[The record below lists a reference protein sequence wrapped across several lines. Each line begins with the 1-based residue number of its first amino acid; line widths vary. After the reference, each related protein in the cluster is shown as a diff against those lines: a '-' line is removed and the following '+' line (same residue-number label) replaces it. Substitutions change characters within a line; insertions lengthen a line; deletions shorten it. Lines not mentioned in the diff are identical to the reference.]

1 MRIFGNSPQDIPLFM
16 GLRPLWEVPNRGLI
30 QFAFTVWIPMPKI
43 ASLLL
48 NLGHALDHL
57 FLLIF
62 ATAVS
67 AIATEFGVGRWE
79 DMMPYTVGAFV
90 MFGLG
95 SIPAGRLGDLW
106 GRRQMMLVFFFG
118 MGLSAMWVALTQTPL
133 QMGIALT
140 VLGVFS
146 AIYHPV
152 GIPMLVQK
160 AERPGLTIGVNGL
173 AGNLGIALAA
183 LSTGFL
189 VAWQGWRMAF
199 IVPGVVSIL
208 CGFLFAWTAP
218 NETSAPAKKKS
229 TVVQLPKHLAWRTF
243 AVMVATS
250 TTTSLLFNITT
261 NGNTQL
267 LAERL
272 DGLVNDPTRLGM
284 LLAVIYA
291 VASLAQL
298 VVGRLLDWLPVKPL
312 FFAVLFLQI
321 VSFALASQT
330 TGWVWY
336 VAAIGYMV
344 MVFAAIPFSDTM
356 VVRYIDDA
364 MRSRVSGTRIA
375 ISFGISSLAVYSLGP
390 FVKASGFTQ
399 LMVAA
404 SCVAALGALIVLF
417 LPNEAQMKPSAV

>member
-1 MRIFGNSPQDIPLFM
+1 MSILGNSPQDIPLFVR
-16 GLRPLWEVPNRGLI
+16 LPPLLLAPNRGLI
-30 QFAFTVWIPMPKI
+30 RFAFTVWIPMPKI

-118 MGLSAMWVALTQTPL
+118 MGLSALAVALTQTPL

-160 AERPGLTIGVNGL
+160 AAKPGLTIGINGL
-173 AGNLGIALAA
+173 AGNLGIAMAA

-199 IVPGVVSIL
+199 IVPAMVSIL
-208 CGFLFAWTAP
+208 CGILFARTAP
-218 NETSAPAKKKS
+218 HEMTAPAKKKTS
-229 TVVQLPKHLAWRTF
+229 VVQLPKHLAWRTF
-243 AVMVATS
+243 VVMVATS
-250 TTTSLLFNITT
+250 TTSSLLFNITT

-284 LLAVIYA
+284 LLALIYA

-312 FFAVLFLQI
+312 FFSVLFLQI

-330 TGWVWY
+330 AGWVWY

-404 SCVAALGALIVLF
+404 SCVAAVGALIVLF
-417 LPNEAQMKPSAV
+417 LPNEAQMKSTAV

>member
-1 MRIFGNSPQDIPLFM
+1 
-16 GLRPLWEVPNRGLI
+16 
-30 QFAFTVWIPMPKI
+30 MPKI

-118 MGLSAMWVALTQTPL
+118 MGLSAMGVALTQTPL

-229 TVVQLPKHLAWRTF
+229 TVVQLPKQLAWRTF

>member
-1 MRIFGNSPQDIPLFM
+1 
-16 GLRPLWEVPNRGLI
+16 
-30 QFAFTVWIPMPKI
+30 
-43 ASLLL
+43 
-48 NLGHALDHL
+48 
-57 FLLIF
+57 
-62 ATAVS
+62 
-67 AIATEFGVGRWE
+67 
-79 DMMPYTVGAFV
+79 
-90 MFGLG
+90 
-95 SIPAGRLGDLW
+95 
-106 GRRQMMLVFFFG
+106 
-118 MGLSAMWVALTQTPL
+118 
-133 QMGIALT
+133 
-140 VLGVFS
+140 
-146 AIYHPV
+146 
-152 GIPMLVQK
+152 
-160 AERPGLTIGVNGL
+160 
-173 AGNLGIALAA
+173 
-183 LSTGFL
+183 
-189 VAWQGWRMAF
+189 MAF

-284 LLAVIYA
+284 LLAMIYA
-291 VASLAQL
+291 FASLAQL

-312 FFAVLFLQI
+312 FFGVLFLQI

-417 LPNEAQMKPSAV
+417 LPNEAQMKPSAL

>member
-1 MRIFGNSPQDIPLFM
+1 MRILGNSPQDIPLFVR
-16 GLRPLWEVPNRGLI
+16 LPPLLKPPNRGLI
-30 QFAFTVWIPMPKI
+30 QYAFTVWILMPKI

-90 MFGLG
+90 MFGVG

-118 MGLSAMWVALTQTPL
+118 MGLSAIGVALTQTPL

-173 AGNLGIALAA
+173 AGNLGIAMAA

-199 IVPGVVSIL
+199 FVPAVVSIL
-208 CGFLFAWTAP
+208 CGILFAWTAP

-284 LLAVIYA
+284 LLAMIYA

-312 FFAVLFLQI
+312 FFGVLFLQI

>member
-1 MRIFGNSPQDIPLFM
+1 
-16 GLRPLWEVPNRGLI
+16 
-30 QFAFTVWIPMPKI
+30 MPKI

-118 MGLSAMWVALTQTPL
+118 MGLSALAVALTQTPL

-160 AERPGLTIGVNGL
+160 AEKPGLTIGINGL
-173 AGNLGIALAA
+173 AGNLGIAMAA

-199 IVPGVVSIL
+199 IVPAMVSIL
-208 CGFLFAWTAP
+208 CGILFARTAP
-218 NETSAPAKKKS
+218 HEMTAPAKKKTS
-229 TVVQLPKHLAWRTF
+229 VVQLPKHLAWRTF
-243 AVMVATS
+243 VVMVATS
-250 TTTSLLFNITT
+250 TTSSLLFNITT

-284 LLAVIYA
+284 LLALIYA

-312 FFAVLFLQI
+312 FFSVLFLQI

-330 TGWVWY
+330 AGWVWY

-356 VVRYIDDA
+356 VVRYIDDT

-404 SCVAALGALIVLF
+404 SCVAAVGALIVLF
-417 LPNEAQMKPSAV
+417 LPNEAQMKSTAV

>member
-1 MRIFGNSPQDIPLFM
+1 MRIFRNSPQDIPLIVR
-16 GLRPLWEVPNRGLI
+16 LPPLTETLNRGLI
-30 QFAFTVWIPMPKI
+30 QFPLTVCIPMPKI
-43 ASLLL
+43 AALLL

-118 MGLSAMWVALTQTPL
+118 MGLSAMGVALTQTPL

-160 AERPGLTIGVNGL
+160 AERPGLTIGINGL
-173 AGNLGIALAA
+173 AGNLGIAMAA

-199 IVPGVVSIL
+199 IVPAVVSIV

-284 LLAVIYA
+284 LLAMIYA
-291 VASLAQL
+291 FASLAQL

-312 FFAVLFLQI
+312 FFGVLFLQI

-417 LPNEAQMKPSAV
+417 LPNEGQMKPSAV

>member
-1 MRIFGNSPQDIPLFM
+1 MFVRLPPLTET
-16 GLRPLWEVPNRGLI
+16 LNRGLI

-118 MGLSAMWVALTQTPL
+118 MGLSAMGVALTQTPL

-173 AGNLGIALAA
+173 AGNLGIAMAA

-199 IVPGVVSIL
+199 IVPAVVSIL

-417 LPNEAQMKPSAV
+417 LPNEAQMKPSAL

>member
-1 MRIFGNSPQDIPLFM
+1 MN
-16 GLRPLWEVPNRGLI
+16 LRPRFTSALQIRGLI
-30 QFAFTVWIPMPKI
+30 HTKPISCQAMPKI

-48 NLGHALDHL
+48 NVGHALDHL

-67 AIATEFGVGRWE
+67 AIAADFGVERWE

-106 GRRQMMLVFFFG
+106 GRRQMMLVFYFG
-118 MGLSAMWVALTQTPL
+118 MGASAIAVALTQTPL
-133 QMGIALT
+133 QMAMALT
-140 VLGVFS
+140 VLGIFS

-160 AERPGLTIGVNGL
+160 AVRPGMTIGINGL
-173 AGNLGIALAA
+173 AGNLGIAMAA

-189 VAWQGWRMAF
+189 VAWQGWRVAF
-199 IVPGVVSIL
+199 VVPGVVSIL

-218 NETSAPAKKKS
+218 QDSDAPAKKKS

-243 AVMVATS
+243 VVMVATS

-261 NGNTQL
+261 NGNAQL
-267 LAERL
+267 LAQRL
-272 DGLVNDPTRLGM
+272 EGLVADPSRLGM
-284 LLAVIYA
+284 LLAMIYA

-312 FFAVLFLQI
+312 FFSVLFLQI
-321 VSFALASQT
+321 ISFAWASQT
-330 TGWVWY
+330 SGWAWY
-336 VAAIGYMV
+336 LAAIGYMV

-375 ISFGISSLAVYSLGP
+375 ISFGISSLAVYLLGP
-390 FVKASGFTQ
+390 FVKAAGFTQ
-399 LMVAA
+399 LMLVA
-404 SCVAALGALIVLF
+404 SCVAATGALVALF
-417 LPNEAQMKPSAV
+417 LPGESQMKQSTQLSQ

>member
-1 MRIFGNSPQDIPLFM
+1 MFVRLPL
-16 GLRPLWEVPNRGLI
+16 LTETPNRGLI
-30 QFAFTVWIPMPKI
+30 QFALTVWIPMPKI

-118 MGLSAMWVALTQTPL
+118 MGLSAMGVALTQTPL

-160 AERPGLTIGVNGL
+160 AEKPGLTIGINGL
-173 AGNLGIALAA
+173 AGNLGIAMAA

-199 IVPGVVSIL
+199 IVPAMVSIL
-208 CGFLFAWTAP
+208 CGILFARTAP
-218 NETSAPAKKKS
+218 HEMTAPAKKKTS
-229 TVVQLPKHLAWRTF
+229 VVQLPKHLAWRTF
-243 AVMVATS
+243 VVMVATS
-250 TTTSLLFNITT
+250 TTSSLLFNITT

-284 LLAVIYA
+284 LLALIYA

-312 FFAVLFLQI
+312 FFSVLFLQI

-330 TGWVWY
+330 AGWVWY

-404 SCVAALGALIVLF
+404 SCVAAVGALIVLF
-417 LPNEAQMKPSAV
+417 LPNEAQMKSTAV

>member
-1 MRIFGNSPQDIPLFM
+1 MFVRLPL
-16 GLRPLWEVPNRGLI
+16 LTETPNRGLI
-30 QFAFTVWIPMPKI
+30 QFALTVWIPMPKI

-118 MGLSAMWVALTQTPL
+118 MGLSAMGVALTQTPL

-173 AGNLGIALAA
+173 AGNLGIAMAA

-336 VAAIGYMV
+336 FAAIGYMV

>member
-1 MRIFGNSPQDIPLFM
+1 MRIFRNYPQDIPLFVR
-16 GLRPLWEVPNRGLI
+16 LPPLTETLNRGLI
-30 QFAFTVWIPMPKI
+30 QFALTVCIPMPKI

-118 MGLSAMWVALTQTPL
+118 MGLSAMGVALTQTPL

-173 AGNLGIALAA
+173 AGNLGIAMAA

-199 IVPGVVSIL
+199 IVPAVVSIL

-298 VVGRLLDWLPVKPL
+298 VVGQLLDWLPVKPL

>member
-1 MRIFGNSPQDIPLFM
+1 LFVR
-16 GLRPLWEVPNRGLI
+16 LPSLTETLNRGLI
-30 QFAFTVWIPMPKI
+30 QFALTVWIPMPKI

-118 MGLSAMWVALTQTPL
+118 MGLSALAVALTQTPL

-160 AERPGLTIGVNGL
+160 AEKPGLTIGINGL
-173 AGNLGIALAA
+173 AGNLGIAMAA

-199 IVPGVVSIL
+199 IVPAMVSIL
-208 CGFLFAWTAP
+208 CGILFARTAP
-218 NETSAPAKKKS
+218 HEMTAPAKKK
-229 TVVQLPKHLAWRTF
+229 TGVVQLPKHLAWRTF
-243 AVMVATS
+243 VVMVATS
-250 TTTSLLFNITT
+250 TTSSLLFNITT

-284 LLAVIYA
+284 LLALIYA

-312 FFAVLFLQI
+312 FFSVLFLQI

-330 TGWVWY
+330 AGWVWY

-404 SCVAALGALIVLF
+404 SCVAAVGALIVLF
-417 LPNEAQMKPSAV
+417 LPNEAQMKSTAV

>member
-1 MRIFGNSPQDIPLFM
+1 MSILGNSPQDIPLFVR
-16 GLRPLWEVPNRGLI
+16 LPPLLLAPNRGLI
-30 QFAFTVWIPMPKI
+30 RFAFTVWIPMPKI

-118 MGLSAMWVALTQTPL
+118 MGLSALAVAQTQTPL

-160 AERPGLTIGVNGL
+160 AEKPGLTIGINGL
-173 AGNLGIALAA
+173 AGNLGIAMAA

-199 IVPGVVSIL
+199 IVPAMVSIL
-208 CGFLFAWTAP
+208 CGILFARTAP
-218 NETSAPAKKKS
+218 HEMTAPAKKKTS
-229 TVVQLPKHLAWRTF
+229 VVQLPKHLAWRTF
-243 AVMVATS
+243 VVMVATS
-250 TTTSLLFNITT
+250 TTSSLLFNITT

-284 LLAVIYA
+284 LLALIYA

-312 FFAVLFLQI
+312 FFSVLFLQI

-330 TGWVWY
+330 AGWVWY

-404 SCVAALGALIVLF
+404 SCVAAVGALIVLF
-417 LPNEAQMKPSAV
+417 LPNEAQMKSTAV

>member
-1 MRIFGNSPQDIPLFM
+1 MSILGNSPQDIPLFVR
-16 GLRPLWEVPNRGLI
+16 LPPLLLAPNRGLI
-30 QFAFTVWIPMPKI
+30 RFAFTVWIPMPKI

-79 DMMPYTVGAFV
+79 DMLPYTVGAFV

-118 MGLSAMWVALTQTPL
+118 MGLSALAVALTQTPL

-160 AERPGLTIGVNGL
+160 AEKPGLTIGINGL
-173 AGNLGIALAA
+173 AGNLGIAMAA

-199 IVPGVVSIL
+199 IVPAMVSIL
-208 CGFLFAWTAP
+208 CGILFARTAP
-218 NETSAPAKKKS
+218 HEMTAPAKKKTS
-229 TVVQLPKHLAWRTF
+229 VVQLPKHLAWRTF
-243 AVMVATS
+243 VVMVATS
-250 TTTSLLFNITT
+250 TTSSLLFNITT

-284 LLAVIYA
+284 LLALIYA

-312 FFAVLFLQI
+312 FFSVLFLQI

-330 TGWVWY
+330 AGWVWY

-404 SCVAALGALIVLF
+404 SCVAAVGALIVLF
-417 LPNEAQMKPSAV
+417 LPNEAQMKSTAV

>member
-1 MRIFGNSPQDIPLFM
+1 
-16 GLRPLWEVPNRGLI
+16 
-30 QFAFTVWIPMPKI
+30 MPKI

-48 NLGHALDHL
+48 NVGHALDHL

-62 ATAVS
+62 ATAVG
-67 AIATEFGVGRWE
+67 AIANDFGVGRWE

-118 MGLSAMWVALTQTPL
+118 MGLSAMAVSMTQTPE
-133 QMGIALT
+133 QMAIALT
-140 VLGVFS
+140 VLGIFS

-152 GIPMLVQK
+152 GIPLLVQK
-160 AERPGLTIGVNGL
+160 SVRPGLTIGVNGL
-173 AGNLGIALAA
+173 AGNLGIAMAA
-183 LSTGFL
+183 LSTGLL
-189 VAWQGWRMAF
+189 VAWQGWRVAF
-199 IVPGVVSIL
+199 VVPALVSVL
-208 CGFLFAWTAP
+208 CGFLFAWSAP
-218 NETSAPAKKKS
+218 TETSAPSKKKS
-229 TVVQLPKHLAWRTF
+229 NVVQLPKHLAWRTF

-250 TTTSLLFNITT
+250 TTTSLLFNMTT
-261 NGNTQL
+261 NGNAQL

-272 DGLVNDPTRLGM
+272 DGLVSDPTRLGM
-284 LLAVIYA
+284 LLALIYA

-312 FFAVLFLQI
+312 FFSVLFLQI
-321 VSFALASQT
+321 VSFAFASQSS
-330 TGWVWY
+330 GWAWY
-336 VAAIGYMV
+336 VAAIAYMV

-375 ISFGISSLAVYSLGP
+375 ISFGISSMAVYALGP
-390 FVKASGFTQ
+390 FVKAAGFTS
-399 LMVAA
+399 LMMAA
-404 SCVAALGALIVLF
+404 SGVAALGALIVLF
-417 LPNEAQMKPSAV
+417 LPNESQMKQSAV

>member
-1 MRIFGNSPQDIPLFM
+1 
-16 GLRPLWEVPNRGLI
+16 
-30 QFAFTVWIPMPKI
+30 MPKI

-48 NLGHALDHL
+48 NVGHALDHL

-62 ATAVS
+62 ATAVG
-67 AIATEFGVGRWE
+67 AIANDFGVGRWE

-118 MGLSAMWVALTQTPL
+118 MGLSAMAVSMTQTPE
-133 QMGIALT
+133 QMAIALT
-140 VLGVFS
+140 VLGIFS

-152 GIPMLVQK
+152 GIPLLVQK
-160 AERPGLTIGVNGL
+160 SVRPGLTIGVNGL
-173 AGNLGIALAA
+173 AGNLGIAMAA
-183 LSTGFL
+183 LSTGLL
-189 VAWQGWRMAF
+189 VAWQGWRVAF
-199 IVPGVVSIL
+199 VVPALVSVL
-208 CGFLFAWTAP
+208 CGFLFAWSAP
-218 NETSAPAKKKS
+218 TETSAPSKKKS
-229 TVVQLPKHLAWRTF
+229 NVVQLPKHLAWRTF

-250 TTTSLLFNITT
+250 TTTSLLFNMTT
-261 NGNTQL
+261 NGNAQL

-272 DGLVNDPTRLGM
+272 DGLVSDPTRLGM
-284 LLAVIYA
+284 LLALIYA

-312 FFAVLFLQI
+312 FFSVLFLQI
-321 VSFALASQT
+321 VSFAFASQSS
-330 TGWVWY
+330 GWAWY
-336 VAAIGYMV
+336 VAAIAYMV

-375 ISFGISSLAVYSLGP
+375 ISFGISSMAVYALGP
-390 FVKASGFTQ
+390 FVKAAGFTT
-399 LMVAA
+399 LMMAA
-404 SCVAALGALIVLF
+404 SGVAALGALIVLF
-417 LPNEAQMKPSAV
+417 LPNESQMKQSAV

>member
-1 MRIFGNSPQDIPLFM
+1 MNWHSG
-16 GLRPLWEVPNRGLI
+16 VPKASAFRCLI
-30 QFAFTVWIPMPKI
+30 QTKPLALEFMPPF

-48 NLGHALDHL
+48 NIGHALDHL

-62 ATAVS
+62 ATAVG
-67 AIATEFGVGRWE
+67 AIAADFGVGRWE
-79 DMMPYTVGAFV
+79 DMMPFTVGAFV

-95 SIPAGRLGDLW
+95 SIPAGRLGDQW

-118 MGLSAMWVALTQTPL
+118 MGLSSIAVAFTQTPW
-133 QMGIALT
+133 QMAIALT
-140 VLGVFS
+140 ILGIFS

-160 AERPGLTIGVNGL
+160 SVRPGLTIGVNGL
-173 AGNLGIALAA
+173 AGNLGIAMAA

-189 VAWQGWRMAF
+189 VEWQGWRVAF
-199 IVPGVVSIL
+199 IVPGVVSIA
-208 CGFLFAWTAP
+208 CGVFFAWTAP
-218 NETSAPAKKKS
+218 TEESSPAKKKT

-243 AVMVATS
+243 VVMVATS

-261 NGNTQL
+261 NGNAQL

-272 DGLVNDPTRLGM
+272 DGLVSDPSRLGG
-284 LLAVIYA
+284 LLAMIYA

-312 FFAVLFLQI
+312 FFSVLFLQI
-321 VSFALASQT
+321 ISFALASQSS
-330 TGWVWY
+330 GWVWY

-356 VVRYIDDA
+356 VVRYIDDT

-375 ISFGISSLAVYSLGP
+375 ISFGISSLAVYLLGP
-390 FVKASGFTQ
+390 FVKAAGFTQ
-399 LMVAA
+399 LMVLA
-404 SCVAALGALIVLF
+404 SCVAAVGAMIVLF
-417 LPNEAQMKPSAV
+417 LPGESEMNSGAS

>member
-1 MRIFGNSPQDIPLFM
+1 
-16 GLRPLWEVPNRGLI
+16 
-30 QFAFTVWIPMPKI
+30 MPKI

-118 MGLSAMWVALTQTPL
+118 MGLSALAVALTQTPL

-160 AERPGLTIGVNGL
+160 AEKPGLTIGINGL
-173 AGNLGIALAA
+173 AGNLGIAMAA

-199 IVPGVVSIL
+199 IVPAMVSIL
-208 CGFLFAWTAP
+208 CGILFARTAP
-218 NETSAPAKKKS
+218 REMTAPAKKKTS
-229 TVVQLPKHLAWRTF
+229 VVQLPKHLAWRTF
-243 AVMVATS
+243 VVMVATS
-250 TTTSLLFNITT
+250 TTSSLLFNITT

-284 LLAVIYA
+284 LLALIYA

-312 FFAVLFLQI
+312 FFSVLFLQI

-330 TGWVWY
+330 AGWVWY

-404 SCVAALGALIVLF
+404 SCVAAVGALIVLF
-417 LPNEAQMKPSAV
+417 LPNEAQMKSTAV